1 MFPPQTL
8 LAFETMIATFEKV
21 KALMIAKLRLDP
33 DTVQPTTQLADLDV
47 DSLSA
52 MEFIFELEETF
63 DVSLEGKFD
72 LRSSTIQ
79 SIIDATNAA
88 LSEQG
93 SSTATS

>member
-1 MFPPQTL
+1 
-8 LAFETMIATFEKV
+8 MIATFEKV
-21 KALMIAKLRLDP
+21 KSLMVAKLRLDP
-33 DTVQPTTQLADLDV
+33 QLVQPETQLSDLDV

-79 SIIDATNAA
+79 SIIDATNMA
-88 LSEQG
+88 LTQQG
-93 SSTATS
+93 SSAATS

>member
-1 MFPPQTL
+1 
-8 LAFETMIATFEKV
+8 MIATFETV

-79 SIIDATNAA
+79 SIIDATNMAI
-88 LSEQG
+88 SQQG

>member
-1 MFPPQTL
+1 
-8 LAFETMIATFEKV
+8 MIATFDRV
-21 KALMIAKLRLDP
+21 KSLMVAKLRLDP

-72 LRSSTIQ
+72 LRTSTIQ
-79 SIIDATNAA
+79 SIIDATNMA
-88 LSEQG
+88 LSQQD
-93 SSTATS
+93 SSAATS

>member
-1 MFPPQTL
+1 
-8 LAFETMIATFEKV
+8 MIATFEKI

-33 DTVQPTTQLADLDV
+33 DTVHPTTQLGDLDV

-72 LRSSTIQ
+72 LRSATIQ
-79 SIIDATNAA
+79 SIIDATNMA
-88 LSEQG
+88 LSQQG

>member
-1 MFPPQTL
+1 
-8 LAFETMIATFEKV
+8 MIATFDKV
-21 KALMIAKLRLDP
+21 KSLMVAKLRLDP
-33 DTVQPTTQLADLDV
+33 DAVQPTTQLSDLDV

-79 SIIDATNAA
+79 SIIDATNTA
-88 LSEQG
+88 LSQQG
-93 SSTATS
+93 SSAATS

>member
-1 MFPPQTL
+1 
-8 LAFETMIATFEKV
+8 MIATFEKV

-72 LRSSTIQ
+72 LRTSTIQ
-79 SIIDATNAA
+79 GIIDATNAA
-88 LSEQG
+88 MSQHG
-93 SSTATS
+93 SSAAAAS

>member
-1 MFPPQTL
+1 M
-8 LAFETMIATFEKV
+8 MV
-21 KALMIAKLRLDP
+21 AKLRLDP
-33 DTVQPTTQLADLDV
+33 AQILPNTQLSDLDV

-63 DVSLEGKFD
+63 DVNLEGRFD

-88 LSEQG
+88 LAEHG
-93 SSTATS
+93 SPTAAS

>member
-1 MFPPQTL
+1 
-8 LAFETMIATFEKV
+8 MIATFDKV
-21 KALMIAKLRLDP
+21 KSLMVAKLRLDP
-33 DTVQPTTQLADLDV
+33 QLVQPETQLSDLDV

-79 SIIDATNAA
+79 SIIDATNMA
-88 LSEQG
+88 LTQQG
-93 SSTATS
+93 SSAATS